1 MHNQAGKEGRKRLLG
16 RAQMVTLC
24 AGDNMDRFPCWVS
37 LTIAELE
44 LLEQAGGIVTA
55 YKSYTLRKNSRS
67 IRDGS

>member
-37 LTIAELE
+37 LKIAELE
-44 LLEQAGGIVTA
+44 LLEQAELLQRI
-55 YKSYTLRKNSRS
+55 SPETLRKNSRS
-67 IRDGS
+67 IRDCS